1 MINFCLYV
9 FIFYAVASSARAIL
23 LSGKTN
29 ERKKSRRTVS
39 RNTVTTQKAPHK
51 NNIIKLNQTTARRGK
66 TPLRV
71 AFSDFCTMQNFV
83 YTSKHSVFKQFNSVC
98 IYNILTFT

>member
-9 FIFYAVASSARAIL
+9 FIIYAVASSAKAIL
-23 LSGKTN
+23 LSGNGNKKRN
-29 ERKKSRRTVS
+29 VRKRSVTVQ
-39 RNTVTTQKAPHK
+39 RAPRK

-71 AFSDFCTMQNFV
+71 AFYEVTLLQNTAFFAQINMK
-83 YTSKHSVFKQFNSVC
+83 YT
-98 IYNILTFT
+98 NISYRQAITDYYTLDK

>member
-9 FIFYAVASSARAIL
+9 FIIYAVASSAKAIL
-23 LSGKTN
+23 LSGNGNKK
-29 ERKKSRRTVS
+29 RKVRKRTV
-39 RNTVTTQKAPHK
+39 TVQRAPRK

-71 AFSDFCTMQNFV
+71 AFLRSKTMQKIV
-83 YTSKHSVFKQFNSVC
+83 IQA
-98 IYNILTFT
+98 

>member
-9 FIFYAVASSARAIL
+9 FIIYAVASSAKAIL
-23 LSGKTN
+23 LSGNGNKK
-29 ERKKSRRTVS
+29 RKVRKRTV
-39 RNTVTTQKAPHK
+39 TVQRAPRK

-71 AFSDFCTMQNFV
+71 AFLRSKTMQKIV
-83 YTSKHSVFKQFNSVC
+83 IQT
-98 IYNILTFT
+98 